1 MEHQTDDYISPFG
14 DPEFQSRV
22 SQLQHSES
30 ESREHAKDTSN
41 QPNVERNPKV
51 LCLHGWRSNNDVS
64 RMHIRNLALKKWYS
78 GGIQYIEG
86 NVQAQGPP
94 DVATDEFFDGPFF
107 SWFEKDAEDAQS
119 SLVQSLRSIAAYV
132 KSNGPFEC
140 AFGFSQGGALVA
152 LLSYPEVVERITGS
166 RTYLWK
172 SVILACSTIRQAKR
186 LAEDAF
192 QLTLDDPIPIPSFHL
207 IGVDDLLRPESEEAM
222 CMFAYRRR
230 GSSVGGIFR
239 SAYYVSGGHG
249 IPATLAKD
257 KDFRQEFLVWF
268 ERSSNEEIDV
278 MQAMSL
284 FENIMSLPLS
294 IPLFSR
300 PGQKDS
306 THEPQVSTPVRTKPV
321 KTRKRQ
327 TAGSPLSLTLKHI
340 TSSKAELS
348 LAVFSEQEELPIQ
361 SDMHGSLLE
370 ALEALEFDQPISM
383 TNGMDYRFDTSEL
396 TVLFSDP
403 GQKSSTWYRG
413 LSIYEMLRCA
423 DGERPFLRDVAR
435 PNNHLTYRDVLDF
448 IKSGGP
454 GDLRRYGIQDNDQIV
469 LYMPPPGPAGALV
482 LVTVCTQAVAM
493 PLDPEAT
500 YDNIMAAIHQVNP
513 SIAIAFR
520 GITSES
526 FVRAT
531 HDSGIPVQWQ
541 EILTEGKPG
550 LFQSESLT
558 SDSIPLTGEILKN
571 SPSSVVLL
579 LRTSGSTALPK
590 VVPLTNEALCAN
602 AVALARSLR
611 LTQDDIALNAMPLF
625 HIGGI
630 SASLLATVSEG
641 GSLMCLPRFETSSF
655 LEAVL
660 GLHHR
665 EKPTWF
671 TAVPTMH
678 LSLMLY
684 GEQVYPSG
692 LPQHNLRFI
701 RTGAAPLSE
710 ADAIGLSKF
719 WGVDIASTYSMTE
732 QMPICSTLSQEKP
745 GSVGTPLVVSMALVN
760 ESTLRPVPWG
770 QPGEICISGE
780 SVMKHYWQGTGDMKP
795 FFYIG
800 NRRFFRTGDLG
811 IIDTERF
818 LYIVGRLKDLIK
830 VGGEQV
836 SPVEVEAAVRKHP
849 RVDVAVV
856 FAVPSPTWGEEVGI
870 AIVLSGTRDTSK
882 RSFLGKSGSDEDI
895 GEIKK
900 WTSEQIGSR
909 KTPRYWKVLDS
920 DDALP
925 KTGSG
930 KYIRNGLATKLG
942 VVAETFDLLMATPKS
957 APRLSHGLSG
967 LRYLLSIGVMFN
979 HIGAVWQGED
989 ERNPMTFG
997 SSFFPGKASTFY
1009 FPATVFFVL
1018 GGYSLSAALAAKPV
1032 RSWWSFC
1039 SARFK
1044 TLLPLYWFALI
1055 LALINLLVVCRPS
1068 TYSSNFSW
1076 QPNMATRVMSDGSY
1090 AQCQS
1095 GPVELPYG
1103 GWLTLTLVI
1112 FILGLQSWFF
1122 AFILVGWILYYS
1134 WFFSVYFFVLLI
1146 FPWMHNTIAKS
1157 RGKLR
1162 DLILWFIIYTVGVLI
1177 SAWALGAYYLFDS
1190 WEQTYSVFEAK
1201 SLSFNFQNVY
1211 ALSTVLFPPYWVP
1224 VVGSG
1229 VVAYFW
1235 YDYARP
1241 NQSHYRYIYAGVCD
1255 LLSVFFLL
1263 FQLFMFIDIDWP
1275 YPISLVGKM
1284 WESVP
1289 EEPHTWDS
1297 ALDRYVWSVLVER
1310 LKTPLIAIWLALLS
1324 MPGRSLTSRV
1334 LEWRPLSEVLGPT
1347 SYGCFLFHQ
1356 IICQWYWWATRAGSV
1371 KPTEISLAGMQ
1382 AVYPATFEYDPP
1394 PTAFNYTSPKK
1405 DYTWWNFPKYYY
1417 WFSPLPLPVAW
1428 WEFFYVVILTTL
1440 FAMFCNSYVNPYLT
1454 RCYIWISNK
1463 FGSKEKKNSQNGI
1476 EIVQEC
1482 IQELTGE
1489 DSFDETL
1496 DIQQQ
1501 GVGSV
1506 GLPIFV
1512 GLLNSKNE
1520 RLGLKV
1526 SDIAGIASMGQL
1538 VELIDR
1544 LLQTADKAAG
1554 VGGADDIL

>member
-1 MEHQTDDYISPFG
+1 MSESQEIFSPFG
-14 DPEFQSRV
+14 DPEFQTRV
-22 SQLQHSES
+22 SQLEQTQSGS
-30 ESREHAKDTSN
+30 QNLAPDAPN
-41 QPNVERNPKV
+41 QPEEKQKPRL

-64 RMHIRNLALKKWYS
+64 RMHVRNLAMKKWYT

-86 NVQAQGPP
+86 SIQAQGPP
-94 DVATDEFFDGPFF
+94 DAATAEFFDGPFF
-107 SWFEKDAEDAQS
+107 SWFEKDSADAQAN
-119 SLVQSLRSIAAYV
+119 LWQALRSIATYV
-132 KSNGPFEC
+132 KANGPFEC
-140 AFGFSQGGALVA
+140 AYGFSQGGALVA
-152 LLSYPEVVERITGS
+152 LLSFPEVVEKLLGS
-166 RTYLWK
+166 KTYLWK

-186 LAEDAF
+186 LAEETL
-192 QLTLDDPIPIPSFHL
+192 QLTLGDSIQIPSFHV
-207 IGVDDLLRPESEEAM
+207 IGVDDPLRPESEDAM
-222 CMFAYRRR
+222 CMFSYRRNE
-230 GSSVGGIFR
+230 SSDGKIFR
-239 SAYYVSGGHG
+239 STFYVAGGHG
-249 IPATLAKD
+249 VPAVLTRD
-257 KDFRQEFLVWF
+257 KDFRHEFGEWF
-268 ERSSNEEIDV
+268 KRSTEEGVRV
-278 MQAMSL
+278 MHTMSL
-284 FENIMSLPLS
+284 FQNILSLPLS
-294 IPLFSR
+294 IPLLAR
-300 PGQKDS
+300 PNQKNS
-306 THEPQVSTPVRTKPV
+306 VPVTTPVSTGSI
-321 KTRKRQ
+321 RKKEGR
-327 TAGSPLSLTLKHI
+327 SPGLNMSLTLKNI
-340 TSSKAELS
+340 PFTKAEAS
-348 LAVFSEQEELPIQ
+348 LAVFSDNEEWMLQQER
-361 SDMHGSLLE
+361 STMLE
-370 ALEALEFDQPISM
+370 ALEALEMDHPISM
-383 TNGMDYRFDTSEL
+383 SNGMEYRFDPSGL
-396 TVLFSDP
+396 TILLSDP
-403 GQKSSTWYRG
+403 GPKGSAWYRG
-413 LSIYEMLRCA
+413 LSIYTMLESA
-423 DGERPFLRDVAR
+423 DRVRPFIRDVKR
-435 PNNHLTYRDVLDF
+435 PNNHLTYGDVFDF
-448 IKSGGP
+448 IDSS
-454 GDLRRYGIQDNDQIV
+454 GDLRRWGICECDQIV
-469 LYMPPPGPAGALV
+469 MYMPPPGPAGAVV
-482 LVTVCTQAVAM
+482 LLTICTQAVAM

-500 YDNIMAAIHQVNP
+500 YDDVIAAINQVNP
-513 SIAIAFR
+513 SVAIAFR
-520 GITSES
+520 GITSDS
-526 FVRAT
+526 FIRAT
-531 HDSGIPVQWQ
+531 QDSETPICWQ
-541 EILTEGKPG
+541 EILAEGKPG
-550 LFQSESLT
+550 LFRPDSSETENSV
-558 SDSIPLTGEILKN
+558 LTGEPLRN
-571 SPSSVVLL
+571 DCSSVVLL

-590 VVPLTNEALCAN
+590 VVPLTNESLSAN
-602 AVALARSLR
+602 AVALAKSLR
-611 LTQDDIALNAMPLF
+611 LTQDDTALNAMPLF

-630 SASLLATVSEG
+630 AASLLATVSAG
-641 GSLMCLPRFETSSF
+641 GSLMCLPRFETSLF
-655 LEAVL
+655 LETVL
-660 GLHHR
+660 GIQNR

-684 GEQVYPSG
+684 GEQAYPEG
-692 LPQHNLRFI
+692 LPKHSLRFI

-710 ADAIGLSKF
+710 TDAIALSKF

-745 GSVGTPLVVSMALVN
+745 GSVGNPLLVSMALVN
-760 ESTLRPVPWG
+760 ESNLRPVAWG
-770 QPGEICISGE
+770 QPGEICIAGK
-780 SVMKHYWQGTGDMKP
+780 SVMDRYWNGTGDTKP

-800 NRRFFRTGDLG
+800 DRRFFRTGDLG
-811 IIDTERF
+811 ILDGERF

-836 SPVEVEAAVRKHP
+836 SPVEVEAVVRKHP

-856 FAVPSPTWGEEVGI
+856 FAVPSQTWGEEVGI
-870 AIVLSGTRDTSK
+870 AVVLSVSK
-882 RSFLGKSGSDEDI
+882 EKFKRKARNDEDI
-895 GEIKK
+895 AEIKK

-909 KTPRYWKVLDS
+909 KTPRYWKVLHS
-920 DDALP
+920 DDELP

-930 KYIRNGLATKLG
+930 KYIRNGLAEKLG
-942 VVAETFDLLMATPKS
+942 VVADTFDSLKTTPTS
-957 APRLSHGLSG
+957 APRMSQGLSG

-1032 RSWWSFC
+1032 RSNWSFY

-1055 LALINLLVVCRPS
+1055 LALINLLVICRPS

-1076 QPNMATRVMSDGSY
+1076 QPNMATRLMSDGSF

-1103 GWLTLTLVI
+1103 GWLTLTLLI

-1146 FPWMHNTIAKS
+1146 FPWMHNAVAKS

-1162 DLILWFIIYTVGVLI
+1162 DLSIWFFLYTVGVLI
-1177 SAWALGAYYLFDS
+1177 SAWALGAYYLLDS
-1190 WEQTYSVFEAK
+1190 WEQTYSVSEAK

-1241 NQSHYRYIYAGVCD
+1241 NQSHYRYVYAVVCD

-1263 FQLFMFIDIDWP
+1263 FQLFMFIDINWP

-1310 LKTPLIAIWLALLS
+1310 LKTPLIAVWLALLS
-1324 MPGRSLTSRV
+1324 MPSRSLTSRV
-1334 LEWRPLSEVLGPT
+1334 LEWRPLSQVLGPT

-1371 KPTEISLAGMQ
+1371 EPTDISLAGMQ
-1382 AVYPATFEYDPP
+1382 AVYPATFEYNPP

-1440 FAMFCNSYVNPYLT
+1440 FAMFCNSYVNPYIT
-1454 RCYIWISNK
+1454 YGYIWVSNK
-1463 FGSKEKKNSQNGI
+1463 IGSADKKTSMTGL
-1476 EIVQEC
+1476 EIVQDC
-1482 IQELTGE
+1482 VQELTGE
-1489 DSFDETL
+1489 DSFDEAL

-1512 GLLNSKNE
+1512 SLLNSRNE

-1526 SDIAGIASMGQL
+1526 SDIAGLSSMGQL
-1538 VELIDR
+1538 VELVER
-1544 LLQTADKAAG
+1544 LLQTADNAAG
-1554 VGGADDIL
+1554 VGGTDDVM